1 MLQITSHVNFS
12 KCKMICVEIVA
23 FFPNAVMIG
32 LILRVVRK
40 LSAVATPRSAILAV
54 TEILSNETQEN
65 RKTIRTTVILS

>member
-1 MLQITSHVNFS
+1 
-12 KCKMICVEIVA
+12 MICVEIVA